1 MNPSV
6 ITPLTRDGGKKRDEL
21 DISTLLYKRI
31 STDTSKLEH
40 NLGFNKI
47 LKMFIQTL
55 VSVLLKCV
63 SRIAKLTFRE
73 HFIFKFI
80 FICPLKG

>member
-6 ITPLTRDGGKKRDEL
+6 ITPLTRGGGKKRDEL
-21 DISTLLYKRI
+21 DTSILLYKRT

-47 LKMFIQTL
+47 FKIFIQTL

-63 SRIAKLTFRE
+63 SRMAK
-73 HFIFKFI
+73 
-80 FICPLKG
+80 

>member
-6 ITPLTRDGGKKRDEL
+6 ITPLTRGGGKKRDEL
-21 DISTLLYKRI
+21 DTSILLYKRT

-47 LKMFIQTL
+47 FIQTL

-63 SRIAKLTFRE
+63 SRMAK
-73 HFIFKFI
+73 
-80 FICPLKG
+80 